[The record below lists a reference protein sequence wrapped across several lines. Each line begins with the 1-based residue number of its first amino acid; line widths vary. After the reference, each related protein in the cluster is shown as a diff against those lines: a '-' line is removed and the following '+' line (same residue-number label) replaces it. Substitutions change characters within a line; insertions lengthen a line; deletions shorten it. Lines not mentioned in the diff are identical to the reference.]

1 MNRPDEAQTPSPGTT
16 PEGPDLHHPPVE
28 TSPPAPA
35 AGGPVTP
42 VRQPRRARRH
52 LSPLR
57 PVAVVCA
64 WIFDLAVIALILVG
78 VAIAVLPGREI
89 PLPGW
94 IATRIETTAQPGLG
108 GNRLDIGGVGL
119 TIDRRGVP
127 RVAFTD
133 LVLTAPG
140 GREIVRVPGLRATLD
155 RSALLAGRVQPR
167 SLRLDAARIAIRR
180 DAFGRF
186 DLAFGGSMPE
196 GGLGSV
202 GDLLDALDA
211 TFALPGLE
219 PIRVVEM
226 GGVTVE
232 YRDDRAGRAWEV
244 GDGRLLLEQDAER
257 LSLRVNLSL
266 TDEMLGPHAPAA
278 PQPVVQ
284 DESSDAPL
292 TDPEAIGPAAPPDA
306 PSQLALSFSSRKGSR
321 AATLAASVTGINA
334 ADIGA
339 QAPALAWLE
348 PLDAPISGAMRAT
361 VDDAGTLEAFYG
373 TLEIGAGALQ
383 AGQGATPVGFDGG
396 RAYFRFDP
404 QARRIDF
411 DEVRVDA
418 PQIGLIASGHAYLED
433 LSPAGWPGA
442 MVGQLRFSDVRLDPD
457 GLWQSP
463 AQFSDGALDV
473 KVGFDPFRAELGQFL
488 LLGDGVEIHGK
499 GEAVAEGR
507 GWSASA
513 DVELGDLSP
522 AQITRLWPVTIA
534 AKTRKWLDDNIIGGE
549 VFDAR
554 AAIRTGAGGTP
565 QVSAVFEFRDAE
577 VRVMRNLPPVTQARG
592 YATLDG
598 DSFTVSVESGQMVAP
613 EGGTL
618 DMAGTVFRVLDVK
631 QKPAPA
637 EITLRAGGPVTAALS
652 LLDQPPLSLMSKA
665 QRPVDIADG
674 HAEVDARI
682 ALVLK
687 DRRALP
693 PEERMSDVSWQV
705 SGTLRDIRSDQVVPG
720 QVLRADTLALEAS
733 NTQIAVGGDGELS
746 GLPVTAEWINPLGP
760 KGRGHSHVEGVTEL
774 SRAALDTF
782 NIALPDG
789 MVSGRGQAGFRLDLH
804 AGAAPRFQVTS
815 DLNRVGLSIPQIGWT
830 KPAATRGS
838 LTVNGQLGAA
848 PQVDTLTLT
857 APGLTAEGRIT
868 LQPDGAGLREARFDR
883 VAAGWFDGAVTLT
896 GRGRG
901 VPPAVAVT
909 GGRVDL
915 RAMPEG
921 GAMDGG
927 GAAREGAPITLAL
940 DRVTVSERIALTGFR
955 GRLSTTGGLNGDFT
969 AGVNG
974 AGQVTGTLV
983 PTDRGTALRL
993 RSDDAGRV
1001 LAGSGLYKKGVGG
1014 TLDVSMRPR
1023 APGDY
1028 DGSVKIENIRAQSA
1042 PGLAALLNTIS
1053 VVGLLDQL
1061 NGPGLLFNEV
1071 EGVFRLT
1078 PTAVEI
1084 TRASAVGPSL
1094 GLSVAGVVDMGRALL
1109 NLQGVA
1115 SPIYVVNSIGQVISR
1130 KGEGV
1135 FGVNYE
1141 MTGPIAQPDVSVNP
1155 LSFLTP
1161 GMFREI
1167 FRKPAPRLAN

>member
-1 MNRPDEAQTPSPGTT
+1 M
-16 PEGPDLHHPPVE
+16 
-28 TSPPAPA
+28 
-35 AGGPVTP
+35 
-42 VRQPRRARRH
+42 
-52 LSPLR
+52 
-57 PVAVVCA
+57 
-64 WIFDLAVIALILVG
+64 IALVLVG

-94 IATRIETTAQPGLG
+94 VAARIEAVAQPGLG

-119 TIDRRGVP
+119 TIDQQGVP

-140 GREIVRVPGLRATLD
+140 GREIVRVPGLRAALD
-155 RSALLAGRVQPR
+155 RSALLTGRVQPR
-167 SLRLDAARIAIRR
+167 SLRLNAARIAIRR
-180 DAFGRF
+180 DALGRF
-186 DLAFGGSMPE
+186 DLAFGGAMPE

-226 GGVTVE
+226 AGVTVE
-232 YRDDRAGRAWEV
+232 FRDDRAGRAWEV
-244 GDGRLLLEQDAER
+244 GDGRLLLEQDAQQ

-266 TDEMLGPHAPAA
+266 TDEMLGPDAGPAPIVLQEAQSEA
-278 PQPVVQ
+278 PM
-284 DESSDAPL
+284 

-321 AATLAASVTGINA
+321 AATLAASVTGING

-348 PLDAPISGAMRAT
+348 PLDAPISGAMRAR
-361 VDDAGTLEAFYG
+361 VDDAGGLEAFYG
-373 TLEIGAGALQ
+373 TLEIGSGALQ
-383 AGQGATPVGFDGG
+383 AGQGAAPVGFDGG

-404 QARRIDF
+404 EARRIDF
-411 DEVRVDA
+411 DEVRLES
-418 PQIGLIASGHAYLED
+418 PQLGLIASGHAYLED
-433 LSPAGWPGA
+433 LTPAGWPRA

-488 LLGDGVEIHGK
+488 LLGDGVEITGK

-513 DVELGDLSP
+513 DIELGDLSP
-522 AQITRLWPVTIA
+522 AQITRLWPVSIA
-534 AKTRKWLDDNIIGGE
+534 AKTRKWLDDNITGGE

-554 AAIRTGAGGTP
+554 AALRTGAGGTP

-592 YATLDG
+592 YATLDA
-598 DSFTVSVESGQMVAP
+598 DSFTVSVEAGQMIAP

-652 LLDQPPLSLMSKA
+652 LLDQPPLSLMTKA
-665 QRPVDIADG
+665 KRPVDLAQG
-674 HAEVDARI
+674 QAEVEARI

-687 DRRALP
+687 DRRTLP
-693 PEERMSDVSWQV
+693 AEEKMRDVSWQV
-705 SGTLRDIRSDQVVPG
+705 SGTLRDVRSDQVVPG
-720 QVLRADTLALEAS
+720 QVLRAGMLALEAS
-733 NTQIAVGGDGELS
+733 NEQIAIGGDATLS
-746 GLPVTAEWINPLGP
+746 GLPLTAEWVNPLGP
-760 KGRGHSHVEGVTEL
+760 EGRGHSHVDGVTEL
-774 SRAALDTF
+774 SPRALDTF
-782 NIALPDG
+782 KIALPDG
-789 MVSGRGQAGFRLDLH
+789 MVSGKGQAAFELELRTGE
-804 AGAAPRFQVTS
+804 APLFHVNS

-830 KPAATRGS
+830 KPASTRGS
-838 LTVNGQLGAA
+838 LMLDGRLGAT

-857 APGLTAEGRIT
+857 APGLTAQGRIS
-868 LQPDGAGLREARFDR
+868 LQPSGAGLREARFDR
-883 VAAGWFDGAVTLT
+883 VAAGWFDGAVTLS

-901 VPPAVAVT
+901 VPPGVAVT
-909 GGRVDL
+909 GGQVDL

-921 GAMDGG
+921 RAMGGGTTG

-955 GRLSTTGGLNGDFT
+955 GRLSTTGGLSGDFT

-983 PTDRGTALRL
+983 PTDSGTALRL
-993 RSDDAGRV
+993 RSDNAGQV
-1001 LAGSGLYKKGVGG
+1001 LAGSGLYQKGTGG

-1094 GLSVAGVVDMGRALL
+1094 GLSVAGVIDLGRAML

-1167 FRKPAPRLAN
+1167 FRRPAPRLAE